1 MEPQVIAAIIS
12 GSIGAFAGISR
23 ALGNFNKK
31 LDRKFDRIQRD
42 VDELKNSV
50 IHDYVLKEDFL
61 REMQGVHSKLDRI
74 LDHLLNHN
82 QTLTQL
88 ELEAKYIFKTPLP
101 PPDVSQCNCPSTG
114 LAGCPDETDATAFT
128 D

>member
-31 LDRKFDRIQRD
+31 IDRKFDRIQRE
-42 VDELKNSV
+42 VDDLKNSV

-61 REMQGVHSKLDRI
+61 REMQGVHTKLDRI
-74 LDHLLNHN
+74 LDHLLNN
-82 QTLTQL
+82 
-88 ELEAKYIFKTPLP
+88 
-101 PPDVSQCNCPSTG
+101 NN
-114 LAGCPDETDATAFT
+114 
-128 D
+128 

>member
-31 LDRKFDRIQRD
+31 IDRKFNRIKRE
-42 VDELKNSV
+42 VDDLKNSV
-50 IHDYVLKEDFL
+50 VHDYVLKEDFL

-74 LDHLLNHN
+74 LDHLLNH
-82 QTLTQL
+82 
-88 ELEAKYIFKTPLP
+88 
-101 PPDVSQCNCPSTG
+101 S
-114 LAGCPDETDATAFT
+114 
-128 D
+128 

>member
-61 REMQGVHSKLDRI
+61 REMQAVHTKLDRI
-74 LDHLLNHN
+74 LDHLL
-82 QTLTQL
+82 T
-88 ELEAKYIFKTPLP
+88 K
-101 PPDVSQCNCPSTG
+101 S
-114 LAGCPDETDATAFT
+114 
-128 D
+128 

>member
-31 LDRKFDRIQRD
+31 IDRKFDRIQRE
-42 VDELKNSV
+42 VDDLKNTV

-61 REMQGVHSKLDRI
+61 REMQAVHTKLDRI

-82 QTLTQL
+82 
-88 ELEAKYIFKTPLP
+88 
-101 PPDVSQCNCPSTG
+101 
-114 LAGCPDETDATAFT
+114 
-128 D
+128 

>member
-31 LDRKFDRIQRD
+31 IDRKFDRIQRE
-42 VDELKNSV
+42 VDDLKNTV

-61 REMQGVHSKLDRI
+61 REMQAVH
-74 LDHLLNHN
+74 
-82 QTLTQL
+82 T
-88 ELEAKYIFKTPLP
+88 
-101 PPDVSQCNCPSTG
+101 
-114 LAGCPDETDATAFT
+114 
-128 D
+128 

>member
-31 LDRKFDRIQRD
+31 IDRKFNRIQRE
-42 VDELKNSV
+42 VDDLKNIV
-50 IHDYVLKEDFL
+50 VHDYVLKEDFL

-74 LDHLLNHN
+74 LDHLLNH
-82 QTLTQL
+82 
-88 ELEAKYIFKTPLP
+88 
-101 PPDVSQCNCPSTG
+101 S
-114 LAGCPDETDATAFT
+114 
-128 D
+128 

>member
-1 MEPQVIAAIIS
+1 MEHQVIAAIIS

-31 LDRKFDRIQRD
+31 IDRKFDRIQKE

-61 REMQGVHSKLDRI
+61 REMQGVHTKLDRI
-74 LDHLLNHN
+74 LDHLLNHTN
-82 QTLTQL
+82 
-88 ELEAKYIFKTPLP
+88 
-101 PPDVSQCNCPSTG
+101 
-114 LAGCPDETDATAFT
+114 
-128 D
+128 

>member
-31 LDRKFDRIQRD
+31 LDRKFDKIQRE
-42 VDELKNSV
+42 VDDLKNSV

-61 REMQGVHSKLDRI
+61 REIQGVHTKLDRI
-74 LDHLLNHN
+74 LDHLLNHTN
-82 QTLTQL
+82 
-88 ELEAKYIFKTPLP
+88 
-101 PPDVSQCNCPSTG
+101 
-114 LAGCPDETDATAFT
+114 
-128 D
+128 

>member
-12 GSIGAFAGISR
+12 GSICAFAGISR

-31 LDRKFDRIQRD
+31 IDRKFDRIQRE
-42 VDELKNSV
+42 VDDLKNTV

-61 REMQGVHSKLDRI
+61 REMQAVHTKLDRI

-82 QTLTQL
+82 
-88 ELEAKYIFKTPLP
+88 
-101 PPDVSQCNCPSTG
+101 N
-114 LAGCPDETDATAFT
+114 
-128 D
+128 

>member
-31 LDRKFDRIQRD
+31 IDKKFDRIQRE
-42 VDELKNSV
+42 VDDLKNTV

-61 REMQGVHSKLDRI
+61 REMQAVHTKLDRI
-74 LDHLLNHN
+74 LDHLLSHTN
-82 QTLTQL
+82 
-88 ELEAKYIFKTPLP
+88 
-101 PPDVSQCNCPSTG
+101 
-114 LAGCPDETDATAFT
+114 
-128 D
+128 

>member
-31 LDRKFDRIQRD
+31 IDRKFYRIQRE
-42 VDELKNSV
+42 VDDLKNSV

-61 REMQGVHSKLDRI
+61 REMQGVHTKIDRI
-74 LDHLLNHN
+74 LDHLLNHTN
-82 QTLTQL
+82 
-88 ELEAKYIFKTPLP
+88 
-101 PPDVSQCNCPSTG
+101 
-114 LAGCPDETDATAFT
+114 
-128 D
+128 

>member
-31 LDRKFDRIQRD
+31 IDRKFDRIQRE
-42 VDELKNSV
+42 VDDLKNTV

-61 REMQGVHSKLDRI
+61 REMQADHTKLDRI
-74 LDHLLNHN
+74 LDHLLNHTN
-82 QTLTQL
+82 
-88 ELEAKYIFKTPLP
+88 
-101 PPDVSQCNCPSTG
+101 
-114 LAGCPDETDATAFT
+114 
-128 D
+128 

>member
-31 LDRKFDRIQRD
+31 IDRKFDRIKRE
-42 VDELKNSV
+42 VDDLKNSV

-61 REMQGVHSKLDRI
+61 RVMQAVHTKLDRI

-82 QTLTQL
+82 
-88 ELEAKYIFKTPLP
+88 
-101 PPDVSQCNCPSTG
+101 S
-114 LAGCPDETDATAFT
+114 
-128 D
+128 

>member
-31 LDRKFDRIQRD
+31 IDRKFDRIQRE
-42 VDELKNSV
+42 VDDLKNTV

-61 REMQGVHSKLDRI
+61 REMQAVHTRLDRI
-74 LDHLLNHN
+74 LDHLLNHTN
-82 QTLTQL
+82 
-88 ELEAKYIFKTPLP
+88 
-101 PPDVSQCNCPSTG
+101 
-114 LAGCPDETDATAFT
+114 
-128 D
+128 

>member
-23 ALGNFNKK
+23 ALGSFNKK
-31 LDRKFDRIQRD
+31 LDRKFDRIQRE
-42 VDELKNSV
+42 VDDLKNTV

-61 REMQGVHSKLDRI
+61 REMQAVHTKLDRI

-82 QTLTQL
+82 
-88 ELEAKYIFKTPLP
+88 
-101 PPDVSQCNCPSTG
+101 
-114 LAGCPDETDATAFT
+114 
-128 D
+128 